1 MMRKNRNDNLKENTT
16 GKKRLTFA
24 GKAAILCTVVM
35 LAAGGAYT
43 WHIHTTNVPELT
55 TFVDHEGETV
65 IIGGEEVP
73 LGGEPKVTTDT
84 KTKKKTVMLKK
95 PSKKTRTKKST
106 KTKNSTDTQKNG
118 SNVVVTETTV
128 VTVKRQKF
136 KKNSRKKV
144 IITKI
149 TTTKKVSVQAA
160 GNVQTQSASQNSADA
175 GATTADIK
183 TLAPKLN
190 GTLMNVYTTLG
201 FTVTIDPT
209 VSYSGYF
216 NARNQS
222 IILRKSGDTIY
233 HEMGHFLA
241 FVAGNVDKRS
251 DFASIY
257 NEEKG
262 KYAGTNTNY
271 VTQNASEYFAE
282 SFKDYTLNASAL
294 QKSRPKTYQ
303 AIVSALS
310 NVTSQQINKLKL
322 AYGPIWNQN

>member
-1 MMRKNRNDNLKENTT
+1 M
-16 GKKRLTFA
+16 
-24 GKAAILCTVVM
+24 
-35 LAAGGAYT
+35 
-43 WHIHTTNVPELT
+43 
-55 TFVDHEGETV
+55 
-65 IIGGEEVP
+65 
-73 LGGEPKVTTDT
+73 
-84 KTKKKTVMLKK
+84 
-95 PSKKTRTKKST
+95 
-106 KTKNSTDTQKNG
+106 
-118 SNVVVTETTV
+118 
-128 VTVKRQKF
+128 KRQKF

-160 GNVQTQSASQNSADA
+160 GNVQAQSASQNSADA

-190 GTLMNVYTTLG
+190 GTLMNAYTTLG